1 MFGLKKCLDKCS
13 KAVKAARMSF
23 PGKHLKRLVCA
34 KKRVLKRPA
43 PDAAPDAASAAPDAA
58 SAAPDAA
65 PAASDAAS
73 VVALRRSERI
83 KKLCQ

>member
-43 PDAAPDAASAAPDAA
+43 PDAASAAPDAA
-58 SAAPDAA
+58 ASD
-65 PAASDAAS
+65 AASDAAP